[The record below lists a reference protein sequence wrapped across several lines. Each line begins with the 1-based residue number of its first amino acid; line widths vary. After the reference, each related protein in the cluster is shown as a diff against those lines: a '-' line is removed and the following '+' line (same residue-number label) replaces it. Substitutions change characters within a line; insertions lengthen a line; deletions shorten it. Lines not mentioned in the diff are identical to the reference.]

1 MSQPEPD
8 RETVLVFGSTGT
20 QGRPVAGLL
29 LEEGYAVRAVTRN
42 PEAAAGLT
50 ARGAQVV
57 AADLNDP
64 DAVRAA
70 AQGADRVFLHLP
82 LSFGAPGA
90 AERARAAIDALVAAG
105 VRQIVFSTS
114 GPVPD
119 APQGIPG
126 LDDRVAVLRHVLDTG
141 VGTVLKPTGFMEN
154 FAAPWSAERLAA
166 GELAYPR
173 PPELQVAWVT
183 NDDVAAAALAAMR
196 DPATVGQVFV
206 LAGPEALDGPAAADR
221 LARGLGRPVTYREID
236 GTEFAEMMTPYLGAE
251 TAKAIGSGYD
261 QMPRF
266 QDPMMIPD
274 GGPAAAALGI
284 RLTPLEEW
292 ARTRDWDAGGR
303 PRSA

>member
-1 MSQPEPD
+1 MSQSEPG

-20 QGRPVAGLL
+20 QGRPVARLL
-29 LEEGYAVRAVTRN
+29 LDAGYAVRAVTRN
-42 PEAAAGLT
+42 PEAAADLT
-50 ARGAQVV
+50 ARGAQTV
-57 AADLNDP
+57 AADLT
-64 DAVRAA
+64 DAAAVAAA

-90 AERARAAIDALVAAG
+90 GERARAAVDALAGAG

-119 APQGIPG
+119 EPQGIPG
-126 LDDRVAVLRHVLDTG
+126 LDDRVAVLRHVLGTG
-141 VGTVLKPTGFMEN
+141 TGTVLKPTGFMEN
-154 FAAPWSAERLAA
+154 FAAPWSAARIAA

-196 DPATVGQVFV
+196 APATIGRTFV
-206 LAGPEALDGPAAADR
+206 LAGPEALDGPGAADR
-221 LARGLGRPVTYREID
+221 LARGIGRPVTYREID

-274 GGPAAAALGI
+274 GRPAAEALGI
-284 RLTPLEEW
+284 RLTPLEGW

-303 PRSA
+303 PRTA